1 VPHRDRCRATS
12 CEAVDRV
19 VSDLENPF
27 SSKNQS
33 MREIAEDKNK
43 QSRILLLGVCR
54 SAREM
59 LLSLQKS
66 VPNSSMPALWQTKL
80 DAARKEFLAFAE
92 QIGIPTA
99 DAKAELAR
107 ELGETV
113 EGMDMAPAT
122 PDEARGE

>member
-1 VPHRDRCRATS
+1 M
-12 CEAVDRV
+12 
-19 VSDLENPF
+19 SDLENPF
-27 SSKNQS
+27 SGKNQS

-54 SAREM
+54 GAREM

-80 DAARKEFLAFAE
+80 TAARAEYLAFAQ
-92 QIGIPTA
+92 QIGIPVA
-99 DAKAELAR
+99 EAEAELAC

-113 EGMDMAPAT
+113 E
-122 PDEARGE
+122 DEAAAEPTEGGANA